1 MTARRRVI
9 NNSLSR
15 VVSCRTETSVQAQ
28 TALLQGHKRRFCKGT
43 NGASARAQTAL
54 DTGVCKRRLQ
64 TAMANR
70 VGKQRNCAQ
79 LPTILLLAAASMW
92 SWWQIFLKMFQLRRT
107 SRDTDR
113 FEDEFWK
120 GGDLNELYQ
129 RASQARVGGG
139 TGAHLHRRLPRI
151 LQAPAS
157 RARRRRSTLDSARR
171 AMRAAVPARD
181 RCARSA
187 SRRARH
193 RRLGSPYI
201 GLFGTVWGIM
211 NAFRGLANVSQ
222 ATLAQVAPGI
232 AEALIATAIG
242 LFAAI
247 PAVVAYNRYTHDVD
261 RLASATRRSSRSSRT
276 SCSGRA

>member
-1 MTARRRVI
+1 LNVHTD
-9 NNSLSR
+9 LSFLTLVLHAS
-15 VVSCRTETSVQAQ
+15 VVVQ
-28 TALLQGHKRRFCKGT
+28 GI
-43 NGASARAQTAL
+43 
-54 DTGVCKRRLQ
+54 
-64 TAMANR
+64 M
-70 VGKQRNCAQ
+70 
-79 LPTILLLAAASMW
+79 LLLAGASLW

-107 SRDTDR
+107 SNETDR

-139 TGAHLHRRLPRI
+139 MEHIFTAGFREFSKHRR
-151 LQAPAS
+151 QGS
-157 RARRRRSTLDSARR
+157 SSVVTLDSARR
-171 AMRAAVPARD
+171 AMRAAYQREIDALEAHLAGLATVG
-181 RCARSA
+181 SV
-187 SRRARH
+187 
-193 RRLGSPYI
+193 SPYV

-222 ATLAQVAPGI
+222 ATLANVAPGI

-261 RLASATRRSSRSSRT
+261 RLSVRYETFIEEFSNILQRQ
-276 SCSGRA
+276 G